1 MDIVEVKDQYKLA
14 KSGDINAMLGFISN
28 MDEEGCIHPDH
39 FVRLSFLVKLAE
51 RDNTQAYSELLAP
64 MKLDVTTSPISIE
77 PGYLKKEAERLSKEE
92 MAKRA
97 SQVVNDIIQ

>member
-1 MDIVEVKDQYKLA
+1 MNIIDVKDQYKLA
-14 KSGDINAMLGFISN
+14 KSGDVNAIKAFLAN
-28 MDEEGCIHPDH
+28 MNEGGCLHSDSL
-39 FVRLSFLVKLAE
+39 VKLLLKVKLAE
-51 RDNTQAYSELLAP
+51 KDDTQACSELLAP
-64 MKLDVTTSPISIE
+64 MELNVTTSPITIE